1 MQLPSE
7 TYKNISLSS
16 VKKPSTEAKPV
27 EDAEGQSHVAE
38 DGPDLEAEELHLGV
52 VDVRL
57 E

>member
-1 MQLPSE
+1 MKEIGDANLKSTHP
-7 TYKNISLSS
+7 TVNY
-16 VKKPSTEAKPV
+16 PSTEAKPV
-27 EDAEGQSHVAE
+27 EDAEGQGHVAE

>member
-7 TYKNISLSS
+7 TWTSFIKN
-16 VKKPSTEAKPV
+16 PSTEAKPV
-27 EDAEGQSHVAE
+27 ENAEGQGHVAE

>member
-7 TYKNISLSS
+7 TYKNISSS
-16 VKKPSTEAKPV
+16 VKNLSTEAKPV
-27 EDAEGQSHVAE
+27 EDAEGQGHVAE

>member
-7 TYKNISLSS
+7 TYKNFLSS
-16 VKKPSTEAKPV
+16 VKNPSKEATPV
-27 EDAEGQSHVAE
+27 ENAEGQGHVAE

>member
-7 TYKNISLSS
+7 TFKNFLSS
-16 VKKPSTEAKPV
+16 VKNPATELKPV
-27 EDAEGQSHVAE
+27 EDAEGQGHVAE